1 MSQFTLKWNNH
12 MNNMMDV
19 FKDLLSNELMVDVT
33 LACDGLS
40 LKAHK
45 IILAA
50 CSPFF
55 QSLFVENPCKHPIV
69 ILKDMKY
76 NELKNIIE
84 FIYNGEVNVSQDQLN
99 CLMKTAETLRIKGLA
114 EFPNINYSLEEPS
127 DKTVHHSEVLTPT
140 ECNSDCERKQP
151 LSDFNCTDNVQEI
164 KTVPVSVGIEPLTI
178 DITKQL
184 ADVQSNISG
193 DPQIEGLLTN
203 ENEFEMN
210 PANSS
215 ENALTVS
222 DLSNARKIIQRSLS
236 TDAEIQKPQMDD
248 HSSSLGPISI
258 PSEDLNPNQ
267 QPESPLEIKPDAL
280 ELDSPISPIAGPS
293 HSIDDS
299 MMIDQSSISHQ
310 DISFQQCADLVSQ
323 DSMQG
328 TASIIRTIYFSKN
341 PLVDNEV
348 TAINEELP
356 KLKKKWK
363 YKCFKCN
370 LMVASKGH
378 LDIHMRTH
386 TGERPFSCH
395 LCGKTTIR
403 QHDLQLHM
411 RTHTGIKPY
420 ACPICGMK
428 FNNSSNYRRHYRRRH
443 PTAERILQTCKL
455 CHEEFESKELLSGH
469 LINQHSIEN
478 THICVICQKSYKRL
492 YDLKTHLRVHSK
504 EKPYACRICFKL
516 FSYKSN
522 QIRHIRQNHPKSMK
536 SAACMASKLDEDPD
550 YIPESGN

>member
-1 MSQFTLKWNNH
+1 

-55 QSLFVENPCKHPIV
+55 QSLFIDNPCKHPIV
-69 ILKDMKY
+69 ILNDMKY
-76 NELKNIIE
+76 NDLKNIIE
-84 FIYNGEVNVSQDQLN
+84 FIYNGEVNVSQDQFS
-99 CLMKTAETLRIKGLA
+99 CLMKAAETLRIKGLA
-114 EFPNINYSLEEPS
+114 EFPNINYSNVSLEEPS
-127 DKTVHHSEVLTPT
+127 DKIMHQNEVFTPT
-140 ECNSDCERKQP
+140 ECNDDCEPKQSI
-151 LSDFNCTDNVQEI
+151 SDFSSDNIQEI
-164 KTVPVSVGIEPLTI
+164 KPVPVSVGIEPLTV

-184 ADVQSNISG
+184 ADIQSGVSG
-193 DPQIEGLLTN
+193 NPKIVGLLTN
-203 ENEFEMN
+203 ESEFELH
-210 PANSS
+210 ATSS

-222 DLSNARKIIQRSLS
+222 DLSNARKIIRRSLS
-236 TDAEIQKPQMDD
+236 SDAEIQKKLQLDD
-248 HSSSLGPISI
+248 HSSSLAPISI
-258 PSEDLNPNQ
+258 SSEDLSPNQ
-267 QPESPLEIKPDAL
+267 QPGSPLEIKSDDL
-280 ELDSPISPIAGPS
+280 ELDSPVSPIAGPS
-293 HSIDDS
+293 HSIDDDS
-299 MMIDQSSISHQ
+299 MMMDQSSISPQ
-310 DISFQQCADLVSQ
+310 DISFQPCTDLVSQ
-323 DSMQG
+323 DSIKG

-348 TAINEELP
+348 TTINEELP
-356 KLKKKWK
+356 ILKKKCK
-363 YKCFKCN
+363 YKCLKCN

-420 ACPICGMK
+420 ACPICGMR
-428 FNNSSNYRRHYRRRH
+428 FNNVSNYRRHYRRRH
-443 PTAERILQTCKL
+443 PTAERVLQTCKL
-455 CHEEFESKELLSGH
+455 CHEEFESKELLNGH
-469 LINQHSIEN
+469 LINQHSVEN

-516 FSYKSN
+516 FTYKSN
-522 QIRHIRQNHPKSMK
+522 QIRHIRQNHPKLIK
-536 SAACMASKLDEDPD
+536 GAACMASKLDEDPD
-550 YIPESGN
+550 YIPKPGN

>member
-55 QSLFVENPCKHPIV
+55 QSLFIDNPCKHPIV
-69 ILKDMKY
+69 ILNDMKY

-84 FIYNGEVNVSQDQLN
+84 FIYNGEVNVSQDQFN
-99 CLMKTAETLRIKGLA
+99 CLMKAAETLRIKGLA
-114 EFPNINYSLEEPS
+114 EFPNINYSNVSVEEPS
-127 DKTVHHSEVLTPT
+127 DKIVHHNEILTTT
-140 ECNSDCERKQP
+140 ECNGDCESKQ
-151 LSDFNCTDNVQEI
+151 SNDFTSDNVQEI
-164 KTVPVSVGIEPLTI
+164 KTVPVSVDIKPLTV

-184 ADVQSNISG
+184 ADVQSG
-193 DPQIEGLLTN
+193 DPKIVGLLTN
-203 ENEFEMN
+203 ESEFELN
-210 PANSS
+210 SATSS

-222 DLSNARKIIQRSLS
+222 DLSNARKIIRRSLS
-236 TDAEIQKPQMDD
+236 SDAEIQKKSQMDD
-248 HSSSLGPISI
+248 HSSSLASISI
-258 PSEDLNPNQ
+258 PSEDLSPNQ
-267 QPESPLEIKPDAL
+267 HPGSPLEIKSDAL
-280 ELDSPISPIAGPS
+280 ELDSPVSPIAGPS
-293 HSIDDS
+293 HSIDES
-299 MMIDQSSISHQ
+299 MMMDQSSISNQ
-310 DISFQQCADLVSQ
+310 DISFQPCTELVSQ

-341 PLVDNEV
+341 SLVDNEV
-348 TAINEELP
+348 STINEELP
-356 KLKKKWK
+356 KLKKKLK
-363 YKCFKCN
+363 YKCLKCN

-420 ACPICGMK
+420 ACPICGMR
-428 FNNSSNYRRHYRRRH
+428 FNNVSNYRRHYRRRH
-443 PTAERILQTCKL
+443 PTAERVLQTCKL
-455 CHEEFESKELLSGH
+455 CHEEFENSDQLEMCDLCMETINLL
-469 LINQHSIEN
+469 LMQ
-478 THICVICQKSYKRL
+478 
-492 YDLKTHLRVHSK
+492 
-504 EKPYACRICFKL
+504 
-516 FSYKSN
+516 
-522 QIRHIRQNHPKSMK
+522 
-536 SAACMASKLDEDPD
+536 
-550 YIPESGN
+550 